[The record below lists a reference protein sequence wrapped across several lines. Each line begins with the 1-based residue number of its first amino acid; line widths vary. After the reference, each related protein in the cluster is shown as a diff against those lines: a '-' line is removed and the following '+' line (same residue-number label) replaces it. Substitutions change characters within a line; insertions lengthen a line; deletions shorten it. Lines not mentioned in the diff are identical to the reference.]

1 MFSSLAGPRDKQVV
15 FAIRAKL
22 GLTPQIDVGPYAY
35 AGIHMF
41 MYTRLYISMLILN
54 IYSHMCTQCV
64 AHFVAGIDYIPINQ
78 VVRFTPGVLEQT
90 VQVTII
96 DDLGQPSLEGAEKFE
111 LVLRMPTGGSVG
123 LPARTVVT
131 INDSFSDCKSVHME
145 YISLYRN

>member
-1 MFSSLAGPRDKQVV
+1 MPYVLMFASWRS
-15 FAIRAKL
+15 
-22 GLTPQIDVGPYAY
+22 
-35 AGIHMF
+35 GIHTF
-41 MYTRLYISMLILN
+41 MYTRMYILGLILN

-64 AHFVAGIDYIPINQ
+64 VNFVAGIDYIPINH

-123 LPARTVVT
+123 LPARAIVT